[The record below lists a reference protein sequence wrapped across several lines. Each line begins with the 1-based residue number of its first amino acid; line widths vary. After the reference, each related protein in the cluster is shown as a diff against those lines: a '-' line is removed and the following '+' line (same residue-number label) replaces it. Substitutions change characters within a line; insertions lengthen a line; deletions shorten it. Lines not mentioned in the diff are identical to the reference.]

1 MNLDVYKESV
11 MCVLKSVLKRGGE
24 KAGGEKDAST
34 GCASIEGILLLQSLN
49 RYA

>member
-11 MCVLKSVLKRGGE
+11 ICVLKRGGE